1 MGIAIGVGVALFIA
15 WFFLRSGDSSYE
27 SMADQIN
34 KEAEAQ
40 TEANL
45 ERDRQREAEAKAAKH
60 EAAMK
65 KAKYALLNHPKYGT
79 VTWSGRGRKPKLL
92 VEYLEDG
99 GSLEE
104 LKVDQA
110 D

>member
-27 SMADQIN
+27 FMADQIN

-65 KAKYALLNHPKYGT
+65 KAKYALLNHPKYF
-79 VTWSGRGRKPKLL
+79 LL
-92 VEYLEDG
+92 LYFFLLFEVRLLEHV
-99 GSLEE
+99 L
-104 LKVDQA
+104 LIC
-110 D
+110 